1 MTYKQNPSLSDGG
14 QMQKGGDLEA
24 QYKMDVTKKCSVKQ
38 YGSHKRTNTV
48 AFHYRYNYEV
58 TKVEYEIARSWG
70 GTNTKHSIAQLVILV
85 LRRVRQDCKF
95 KVSLQGETNKQT
107 IKPLITIRLVY

>member
-1 MTYKQNPSLSDGG
+1 
-14 QMQKGGDLEA
+14 MQKGGDLEA

-58 TKVEYEIARSWG
+58 TKAEYEIARSWG
-70 GTNTKHSIAQLVILV
+70 GANTEHSVAQPVILA
-85 LRRVRQDCKF
+85 LKRVRQDGKF
-95 KVSLQGETNKQT
+95 EVSLQGETKKEETNKKT
-107 IKPLITIRLVY
+107 TKPLITVRLVY